1 MPSSDIRFPQTLPLS
16 TLRNDFIYIDTIVP
30 SEVQVILMKPHL
42 AKFQP
47 HLAKFQPH
55 LDKIQP
61 HLAKFQPDWA
71 DTNHIQPYIMDC
83 KPI

>member
-47 HLAKFQPH
+47 HLAKFQP
-55 LDKIQP
+55 
-61 HLAKFQPDWA
+61 DWA